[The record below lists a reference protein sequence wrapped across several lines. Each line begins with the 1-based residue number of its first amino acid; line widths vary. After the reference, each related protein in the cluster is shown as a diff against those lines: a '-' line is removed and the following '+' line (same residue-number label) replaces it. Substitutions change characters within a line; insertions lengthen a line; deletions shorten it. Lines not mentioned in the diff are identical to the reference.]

1 MDIDS
6 TFKPIGVELIDSVF
20 PTDIVYR
27 RHGTPTYDPATGEVT
42 EGIDLF
48 PVKAGVLFSSRTE
61 DGGAAE
67 TRDLTV
73 WIHHD
78 NSGLPFLPTTGD
90 HIDYADTLWKVVE
103 IGPTYQSKGLIAS
116 KIVARNQ

>member
-1 MDIDS
+1 MDIDAV
-6 TFKPIGVELIDSVF
+6 FLPIGVNQIDRVF

-27 RHGTPTYDPATGEVT
+27 RHGPPAYDPQTGDVT
-42 EGIDLF
+42 ETIDLF
-48 PVKAGVLFSSRTE
+48 PVKAGVLFSTRTE

-78 NSGLPFLPTTGD
+78 TSGLPFLPTTGD

-116 KIVARNQ
+116 KIIARNQ